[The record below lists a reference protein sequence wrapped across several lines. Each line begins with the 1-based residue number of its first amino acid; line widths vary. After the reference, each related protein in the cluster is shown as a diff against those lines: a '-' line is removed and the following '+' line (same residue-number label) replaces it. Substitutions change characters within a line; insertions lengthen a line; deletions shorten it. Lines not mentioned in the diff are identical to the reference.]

1 MDDVLKCVE
10 VRLVE
15 KKDNVRIVFKAK
27 EVRIP
32 RYDGAKSDHDGGIAP
47 EIVRADLIER
57 AHTDLV
63 VIHAAEIELQFIME
77 PAKLRGNSGA
87 FPPDRNCLFIGVHRV
102 RR

>member
-10 VRLVE
+10 ARVVE

-32 RYDGAKSDHDGGIAP
+32 RYDVAKSDQDGRIDP
-47 EIVRADLIER
+47 EIVIADLAER
-57 AHTDLV
+57 AQTDVV
-63 VIHAAEIELQFIME
+63 VIHAAKIELQFIME

-87 FPPDRNCLFIGVHRV
+87 FLPDRNCLFIGVHRV